1 LQEEKWYNGRRKPR
15 LQIKILENIALS
27 GDLSKAKARDLLKQ
41 HHYPEISQAFDSL
54 EKKGMIKFSRGE
66 PGRGRKERFYKITE
80 KGIASLMVENPQPRL
95 FWQALLQYC
104 QRKEAVVSLDDVEL
118 LFGFF
123 IQKYLKYSAD
133 HIYYISQID
142 HFNRACDTWLQRIK
156 GYSDSE
162 KISAAQK
169 VVEALAL
176 KPKMT
181 LDELAAEIKESR
193 EDTEKIISSYS
204 FRPVEHV
211 VIDKEFV
218 QKYHAG
224 KIDAASIMN
233 EHWEFLLHSI
243 IIAIEKDDDDD
254 RKGGASV
261 YELSLFGAIVALA
274 LIRHNDAGM
283 LKLGLYYS
291 KTPLQDYF
299 DKVATNYKDKLP
311 LIFGKWNLLKMILKI
326 FSAYNFD
333 IIIDKETRL
342 NSDTAPSILGGG
354 SREFLE
360 TAKAIALHN
369 HHQLSQVH
377 IVGFETYHNHK
388 FSVMTRYRRQVVND
402 KNTIEKETT
411 DKTIAIYQTLL
422 DIGSLLDFADLSV
435 AQEEIK
441 KYADPRSE
449 RIKQLSTS
457 SQISILEKAFAEEIT
472 LLYYLG
478 LHNDGPFSTMLQ
490 PTKYLS
496 SIYSDEQE
504 EQLRIITNNVRAKAK
519 KKKSKSGSAYD
530 PLSILREPTG
540 LTLKVRLQ
548 IILRRDRQVRQWLS
562 SWIKDSVTYNKEI
575 VDRMVQLY
583 DEIKE

>member
-1 LQEEKWYNGRRKPR
+1 MVQWAKEAKTANQNTREYRAKRGFVKSKGQRPSKTTS
-15 LQIKILENIALS
+15 LS
-27 GDLSKAKARDLLKQ
+27 RDFSGIRFLG
-41 HHYPEISQAFDSL
+41 
-54 EKKGMIKFSRGE
+54 KKGMIKFSRGE

-80 KGIASLMVENPQPRL
+80 EGIASLMVENPQPQL
-95 FWQALLQYC
+95 FWQALLHYC
-104 QRKEAVVSLDDVEL
+104 QRREAVVSLDEVER
-118 LFGFF
+118 LFQFF
-123 IQKYLKYSAD
+123 IHKYLKYSAD
-133 HIYYISQID
+133 HMYYISQID

-156 GYSDSE
+156 GYSDRE

-181 LDELAAEIKESR
+181 LDELATEIKESR

-243 IIAIEKDDDDD
+243 IIAIEEEDDD
-254 RKGGASV
+254 RKRGASV

-311 LIFGKWNLLKMILKI
+311 LIFGKWNLLKMILKV

-333 IIIDKETRL
+333 IIIDKETWL
-342 NSDTAPSILGGG
+342 NSDIAPSILGGG

-369 HHQLSQVH
+369 HRQLSQVH
-377 IVGFETYHNHK
+377 IAGFETYHNDR
-388 FSVMTRYRRQVVND
+388 FSVATRYHRQGVND
-402 KNTIEKETT
+402 KNTIEKDTT
-411 DKTIAIYQTLL
+411 DKTITIYQTLL
-422 DIGSLLDFADLSV
+422 YIGSLLDFADLSV

-504 EQLRIITNNVRAKAK
+504 EQQLRITNNVRANAK
-519 KKKSKSGSAYD
+519 KKKKKPKSGSAYD
-530 PLSILREPTG
+530 PLSILREPIG
-540 LTLKVRLQ
+540 LALKVRLQ
-548 IILRRDRQVRQWLS
+548 TILRRDRQVRQWLS
-562 SWIKDSVTYNKEI
+562 TWIKDSVTYNKEI